1 MSCQLWPPGKEV
13 HNGGMINNSATLRPL
28 SNQHTFN
35 FKVRGTPRFYDE
47 LNHKTHLRN
56 REEIRKEYIS
66 DRKNREEILFEKAE
80 NKQIKLRRTAL
91 DIASEKETARYL
103 KLLNAM

>member
-1 MSCQLWPPGKEV
+1 
-13 HNGGMINNSATLRPL
+13 MINNSATLRPL
-28 SNQHTFN
+28 SNQLPFN

-47 LNHKTHLRN
+47 LNHKTHVRN
-56 REEIRKEYIS
+56 REAIKKEFLI

-80 NKQIKLRRTAL
+80 NKQIQQRRTAL
-91 DIASEKETARYL
+91 TIASEKETARYL